1 MDNTHL
7 LIQSSDLREV
17 KSLLNQILNRPK
29 EDLSQKLYTVKE
41 ASLLFKVTE
50 LTVRN
55 KIKAGEIKA
64 FKIGDSVRIKHE
76 EIFNSLQEVKSI
88 KYKRK
93 A

>member
-1 MDNTHL
+1 MDNPFLQLSNRFGELETKIDQL
-7 LIQSSDLREV
+7 
-17 KSLLNQILNRPK
+17 LNRPK
-29 EDLSQKLYTVKE
+29 EDLSNKLYTVKE
-41 ASLLFKVTE
+41 ASILFKVTE

-55 KIKAGEIKA
+55 KIKSGELKA
-64 FKIGDSVRIKHE
+64 FKIGDSVRIKHT